1 MSKHKLTLAV
11 CDYDHVRD
19 LVSGTVHA
27 EGLDINF
34 QSFSV
39 QEIFHRF
46 TTHREWDAS
55 EMSMGMYVSLRSQGD
70 DSLIAIPVFTSRVFR
85 HSSFY
90 VLKDGPI
97 KSTADLRGGR
107 IGYPEWAHTAGM
119 YSRAHLMHDCGIPL
133 ADIEWVQSG
142 VNQGGRAEHVN
153 LNLPDTVRRR
163 AVSDRSL
170 DEMLLAG
177 EIDCLMSSLAP
188 NSFLDGSGRSV
199 RLMGDF
205 KEVEKQS
212 FRDSGIFPIMHTIA
226 IKRDIVDAAP
236 WIAKNLFSAFEEA
249 KNRSVAR
256 LRDATISRF
265 PYPWA
270 FAGAEEMTELMGADI
285 WPYGVDANRK
295 TLNAFLQFCLE
306 QGIAHRP
313 MSVEELFAKTVL
325 SGFKI

>member
-1 MSKHKLTLAV
+1 MNKHNLTLAV

-19 LVSGTVHA
+19 FVSGAVAA
-27 EGLDINF
+27 EGLNINF
-34 QSFSV
+34 QTFSV

-90 VLKDGPI
+90 VLKDGPV
-97 KSTADLRGGR
+97 KSPSDLRGGKT
-107 IGYPEWAHTAGM
+107 GYPEWAHTAGM
-119 YSRAHLMHDCGIPL
+119 YSRAWLMHEVGIPL
-133 ADIEWVQSG
+133 EEIEWVQSG

-153 LNLPDTVRRR
+153 LNLPDAVKRRP
-163 AVSDRSL
+163 VSDKSL

-177 EIDCLMSSLAP
+177 EIDSLMSSLAP
-188 NSFLDGSGRSV
+188 RSFQDGGGQVV
-199 RLMGDF
+199 RLMSDF
-205 KEVEKQS
+205 KEVEQQS
-212 FRDSGIFPIMHTIA
+212 FRDTGIFPIMHTIA
-226 IKRDIVDAAP
+226 LKRDIVDANP

-270 FAGAEEMTELMGADI
+270 FACAEEMTEMMGSDI
-285 WPYGVDANRK
+285 WPYGVEANRK
-295 TLNAFLQFCLE
+295 TLEAFLQYCLE
-306 QGIAHRP
+306 QGIAHRS
-313 MSVEELFAKTVL
+313 MTVDELFAETVL